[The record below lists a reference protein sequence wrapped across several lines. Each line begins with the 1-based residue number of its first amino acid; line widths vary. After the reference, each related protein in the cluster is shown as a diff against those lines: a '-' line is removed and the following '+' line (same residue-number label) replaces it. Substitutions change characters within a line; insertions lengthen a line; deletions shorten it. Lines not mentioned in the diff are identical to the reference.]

1 VQTQQ
6 YTSAG
11 TVEDTQR
18 EGLPVTSLVY
28 KVYDKAGA
36 IYTKCKKSFA
46 TYKKLFDAIH
56 RLLSEN
62 SARLF
67 APHSIVVHFK
77 TVQ

>member
-46 TYKKLFDAIH
+46 TYK
-56 RLLSEN
+56 
-62 SARLF
+62 
-67 APHSIVVHFK
+67 VV
-77 TVQ
+77 